1 MAVIN
6 SKWPKNIPN
15 VSIPMPSKIYPNWDF
30 WFENY
35 TIWQPW
41 FWPRSEQTNF
51 FIELNAL
58 PSCPYKSGVNANRG
72 FASPC
77 MRTARGQCYGH
88 YFRRFSPTFGRKNWR
103 FFLKTNVSIQF
114 LSKLAVFGVRKRH
127 FFENV
132 LKIITLT
139 PADTFRNRYP
149 PILTHCSYILRR
161 QLQKELRGASL

>member
-1 MAVIN
+1 VGSHPLACV
-6 SKWPKNIPN
+6 
-15 VSIPMPSKIYPNWDF
+15 
-30 WFENY
+30 
-35 TIWQPW
+35 QP
-41 FWPRSEQTNF
+41 
-51 FIELNAL
+51 
-58 PSCPYKSGVNANRG
+58 GVNVTVTIFG
-72 FASPC
+72 D
-77 MRTARGQCYGH
+77 
-88 YFRRFSPTFGRKNWR
+88 FRQLSAEKIGV